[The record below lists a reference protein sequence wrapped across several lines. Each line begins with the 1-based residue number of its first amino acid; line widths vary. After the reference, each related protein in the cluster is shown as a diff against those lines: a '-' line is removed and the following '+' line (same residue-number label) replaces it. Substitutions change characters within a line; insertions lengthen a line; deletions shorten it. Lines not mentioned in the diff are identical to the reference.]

1 MATGQFKSN
10 IMGYEQSFLIRRK
23 EDGVRNSQELT
34 EVKRRVNSSK
44 SVRSL
49 SPFQSYTNG
58 TFEVSTQQPI
68 VLEREFRDHRNSIEE
83 SRSNSSLRSPVM
95 SSKGWNKITDY
106 KTKITNKT
114 STSSSS
120 RITLCTCLQ
129 SLPAPFDGTGQKLS
143 LVGNNISE
151 IDKVPSTLLT
161 RVQTLYLSNNRIVS
175 LDNIEQFTH
184 LQNLSVTNNL
194 IRYLSHLKS
203 LALNEQ
209 LEKVS
214 LEGNVVT
221 GMPFYRQYMVG
232 LCPRLLVLDGSNVT
246 AEERS
251 CSKSTTR
258 QLSGAFFN

>member
-1 MATGQFKSN
+1 MATEQSKSN
-10 IMGYEQSFLIRRK
+10 TVGYEQSFLIRRK
-23 EDGVRNSQELT
+23 EDGVRSSQELT

-49 SPFQSYTNG
+49 SPFQSYTNE

-83 SRSNSSLRSPVM
+83 SRSNSKSPVM
-95 SSKGWNKITDY
+95 SSKEWNKITDH
-106 KTKITNKT
+106 KSKITNKT

-120 RITLCTCLQ
+120 KITLCTCLQ
-129 SLPAPFDGTGQKLS
+129 SLPAPFDSTGQKLS

-151 IDKVPSTLLT
+151 IDKIPSTLLT
-161 RVQTLYLSNNRIVS
+161 KVQTLYLSNNSIVT

-203 LALNEQ
+203 LGLNEE

-221 GMPFYRQYMVG
+221 GMPFYRRYMVG

-246 AEERS
+246 AEERNS
-251 CSKSTTR
+251 SKSTAR
-258 QLSGAFFN
+258 QLSGTFFN